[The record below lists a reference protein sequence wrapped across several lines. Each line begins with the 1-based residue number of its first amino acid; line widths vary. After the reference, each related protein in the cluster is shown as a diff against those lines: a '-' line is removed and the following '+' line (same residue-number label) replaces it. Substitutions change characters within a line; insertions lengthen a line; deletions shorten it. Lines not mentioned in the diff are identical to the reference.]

1 MSKEIDHQ
9 EPFLSEIG
17 DQLMPLNPDVR

>member
-9 EPFLSEIG
+9 EPFLLETG
-17 DQLMPLNPDVR
+17 DQLMLLNPDL